1 MERAF
6 SNDLWHSPDMF
17 RWGAMAY
24 GGLAIVVCI
33 GSFLWRGEL
42 PLHFSPPWMP
52 LNPLAAHAYSCLL
65 GAALGMT
72 TVFLS
77 RVSVGRF
84 AWARRLHNEL
94 RPIARQLSGVDIV
107 LLAVLSALGEEL
119 LFRGVL
125 QPVLGLWGQALV
137 FGLLHQMTGPSR
149 WIWVTWAGVVGFV
162 FGVLF
167 QLTGSLLGPILAHA
181 LINGLNLG
189 FLKHHNLEPSRE
201 DIGGLLDR
209 RV

>member
-1 MERAF
+1 
-6 SNDLWHSPDMF
+6 MF

-24 GGLAIVVCI
+24 GGLAIAVCV
-33 GSFLWRGEL
+33 GSLVWRGEI
-42 PLHFSPPWMP
+42 PWQFTPPWMT
-52 LNPLAAHAYSCLL
+52 LSPLAAHAYSCLL
-65 GAALGMT
+65 GTALGMA

-94 RPIARQLSGVDIV
+94 RPIARQLSSVDIV
-107 LLAVLSALGEEL
+107 VLATLSALGEEL

-125 QPVLGLWGQALV
+125 QPTLGLFGQAIV

-149 WIWVTWAGVVGFV
+149 WIWVTWAGLVGFA

-167 QLTGSLLGPILAHA
+167 QLTGSLLGPILAHG

-189 FLKHHNLEPSRE
+189 FLKHNNLEPSRQ

>member
-1 MERAF
+1 
-6 SNDLWHSPDMF
+6 
-17 RWGAMAY
+17 MAY
-24 GGLAIVVCI
+24 GGLAIAVCV
-33 GSFLWRGEL
+33 GSLVWRGDL
-42 PLHFSPPWMP
+42 PLQFANPWMP
-52 LNPLAAHAYSCLL
+52 LDPLAAHAYSCLL
-65 GAALGMT
+65 GAAFGMA

-77 RVSVGRF
+77 RLSVGRF
-84 AWARRLHNEL
+84 GWARRLHNEL
-94 RPIARQLSGVDIV
+94 RPIARQLSGLDIV
-107 LLAVLSALGEEL
+107 VLAVLSSLGEEL
-119 LFRGVL
+119 LFRGIL
-125 QPVLGLWGQALV
+125 QPVLGLVGQAIV

-189 FLKHHNLEPSRE
+189 FLKHHNLEPSSR

>member
-1 MERAF
+1 
-6 SNDLWHSPDMF
+6 MF

-24 GGLAIVVCI
+24 GGLAIAVCV
-33 GSFLWRGEL
+33 GSLIWRGEI
-42 PLHFSPPWMP
+42 PLHFTPPWMT
-52 LNPLAAHAYSCLL
+52 LGPLAAHAYSCLL
-65 GAALGMT
+65 GAAVGIS

-77 RVSVGRF
+77 RVAVGRF
-84 AWARRLHNEL
+84 VWARRLHNEL
-94 RPIARQLSGVDIV
+94 RPIARQLSSVDIV
-107 LLAVLSALGEEL
+107 VLAALSAVGEEL
-119 LFRGVL
+119 LFRGIL
-125 QPVLGLWGQALV
+125 QPVLGVFGQALV

-189 FLKHHNLEPSRE
+189 FLKHHNLEPSRQ